1 MGRKHGGT
9 FNWYVGSR
17 CYVLV
22 LYWFLAYLS
31 DRRLWQLAVVQA
43 LLSAADWLP
52 DELSLG
58 RPLLKSSR
66 LPAFLTL
73 SITVRVVMRNGAQ

>member
-1 MGRKHGGT
+1 MHDGSHTWRNV
-9 FNWYVGSR
+9 NWYVGSR

-66 LPAFLTL
+66 LPAFDTL
-73 SITVRVVMRNGAQ
+73 DHCASRDA